1 MQKFYKII
9 RVATIPPIMASAL
22 FIILGAFSKL
32 DWIDAILGV
41 FFIGILPIFAY
52 PMQRFI
58 PYYKN
63 KGRDGQRSLAMVF
76 SVAGYIIGCTLAFIF
91 NAPYTV
97 ILIYLDYLLSGILIT
112 VFNKLFH
119 FKASGHAC
127 GIVGPIAMLIYF
139 RLYIPA
145 AVGVLLTVL
154 VFISSIKMKRHT
166 FAQLLGGSAITVASL
181 LLLLIPF
188 ELIL

>member
-1 MQKFYKII
+1 MQKLYKII
-9 RVATIPPIMASAL
+9 RVATIPPIMASLL
-22 FIILGAFSKL
+22 FILLGAFSRL
-32 DWIDAILGV
+32 DWIDAVLGV
-41 FFIGILPIFAY
+41 FFIGILPVLSY
-52 PMQRFI
+52 PLQRFI
-58 PYYKN
+58 PGFKD

-76 SVAGYIIGCTLAFIF
+76 SVVGYIIGCILAWIF

-97 ILIYLDYLLSGILIT
+97 ILIYLDYLLSGIMIA
-112 VFNKLFH
+112 VFNKLFRL
-119 FKASGHAC
+119 KASGHAC

-139 RLYIPA
+139 GLYIPA
-145 AVGVLLTVL
+145 AVGALITIL

-166 FAQLLGGSAITVASL
+166 FLQLVGGSAITIAAL

>member
-1 MQKFYKII
+1 
-9 RVATIPPIMASAL
+9 MASSL
-22 FIILGAFSKL
+22 FILLGAFSKL
-32 DWIDAILGV
+32 EWIDALLGV
-41 FFIGILPIFAY
+41 FFIGILPVLSY
-52 PMQRFI
+52 PLQRFI
-58 PYYKN
+58 PGFKG

-76 SVAGYIIGCTLAFIF
+76 SVAGYVIGCILAWIF

-97 ILIYLDYLLSGILIT
+97 ILIYLDYLLSGILIA

-119 FKASGHAC
+119 LKASGHAC
-127 GIVGPIAMLIYF
+127 GIVGPIAMLVYF
-139 RLYIPA
+139 GLFIPA
-145 AVGVLLTVL
+145 AIGALLTVL

-166 FAQLLGGSAITVASL
+166 FLQLVGGSAITVSAL